1 MACKERAKDSQDSL
15 LFGSGLLSFLLT
27 SAGITGICPR
37 DSRIGV
43 GIRLLHVSSDG
54 LELVFRCG
62 GLSWKEFAGWLVG
75 GGSRLHLSGGRVIDE
90 TLLGLAVAS
99 WEQDQFRLVRVQSL
113 CVQLQLF
120 LTGRGSSVV
129 DRDSDS
135 AGEGGAQAG
144 SLELGQSEAT
154 AVSDLAGV
162 LARARGDHG
171 SELLDGPREHFAAF
185 LLSALQSSQLLRWL
199 VEVHS
204 DTPLPVF
211 AEMYVWDD
219 VVVLDHC

>member
-15 LFGSGLLSFLLT
+15 LFGSGLLGLLLT
-27 SAGITGICPR
+27 SAGVTGVCPR
-37 DSRIGV
+37 DSCIGV
-43 GIRLLHVSSDG
+43 GIRLLHVGSDG
-54 LELVFRCG
+54 LEFVFCCG
-62 GLSWKEFAGWLVG
+62 DRSWKEFARWLVRCG
-75 GGSRLHLSGGRVIDE
+75 GGLQLLLVSVIDE
-90 TLLGLAVAS
+90 TLLDLAFMS
-99 WEQDQFRLVRVQSL
+99 WEQDQLRLVRVESL
-113 CVQLQLF
+113 GVQLQLF

-129 DRDSDS
+129 DSDTDS

-144 SLELGQSEAT
+144 SLELGQGEAT

-162 LARARGDHG
+162 PARARGDHG
-171 SELLDGPREHFAAF
+171 SEFLDGPREHFAAF